1 MSKFNT
7 TMIQRIQ
14 TVFMFLVAV
23 AMVLVLIF
31 PIWHQVNPGQ
41 TQMAT
46 LTAWSLTTVDVA
58 SGEVVESS
66 SKITIAILAFI
77 SMGLALFSI
86 FQYKNRTRQMFV
98 NMMNS
103 LAMVINVGIIIWF
116 SHNANEAINPQVN
129 GAFVLG
135 FWAIFAG
142 MIMNLLANRFIRKD
156 EMLVR
161 SVDRIR

>member
-1 MSKFNT
+1 
-7 TMIQRIQ
+7 MIQRIQ
-14 TVFMFLVAV
+14 TVFLFLVAV
-23 AMVLVLIF
+23 SMVLVLIF
-31 PIWHQVNPGQ
+31 PIWQQVNPGQ

-46 LTAWSLTTVDVA
+46 LTAWALTTVDVE
-58 SGEVVESS
+58 SGDVMESS
-66 SKITIAILAFI
+66 SKIFIALLALI
-77 SMGLALFSI
+77 SLSMALFSI
-86 FQYKNRTRQMFV
+86 FQYKNRTRQMFL

-103 LAMVINVGIIIWF
+103 LAMVINVGLIIWT
-116 SHNANEAINPQVN
+116 SHSANELINPQAN

>member
-1 MSKFNT
+1 
-7 TMIQRIQ
+7 MIQRIQ
-14 TVFMFLVAV
+14 TVFLFLVAV
-23 AMVLVLIF
+23 SMVLVLIF

-46 LTAWSLTTVDVA
+46 LTAWALTTVDVE
-58 SGEVVESS
+58 SGDVMESS
-66 SKITIAILAFI
+66 SKIFIALLALI
-77 SMGLALFSI
+77 SLSLALFSI

-103 LAMVINVGIIIWF
+103 LAMVINVGLIIWV
-116 SHNANEAINPQVN
+116 SHSANEMINPQVN
-129 GAFVLG
+129 GAFVIG

>member
-1 MSKFNT
+1 
-7 TMIQRIQ
+7 
-14 TVFMFLVAV
+14 MFLVAV

-31 PIWHQVNPGQ
+31 PIWHQVNPSQ
-41 TQMAT
+41 TQMTT
-46 LTAWSLTTVDVA
+46 LTAWALTTIDVE
-58 SGEVVESS
+58 SGVVVQSS
-66 SKITIAILAFI
+66 SKIAIAILAFV

-103 LAMVINVGIIIWF
+103 LSMVINVGVIIWF
-116 SHNANEAINPQVN
+116 SHSANEVINPQVN
-129 GAFVLG
+129 GAFVIG

>member
-1 MSKFNT
+1 
-7 TMIQRIQ
+7 MIQRIQ

-31 PIWHQVNPGQ
+31 PIWHQVNPGK

-46 LTAWSLTTVDVA
+46 LTAWTLTTVDVET
-58 SGEVVESS
+58 GDVVESI
-66 SKITIAILAFI
+66 SKIAIALLAFI
-77 SMGLALFSI
+77 SLALALISI
-86 FQYKNRTRQMFV
+86 FQYKNRTRQMFL

-116 SHNANEAINPQVN
+116 SHNANEVINPQAN
-129 GAFVLG
+129 GAFVIG

>member
-1 MSKFNT
+1 
-7 TMIQRIQ
+7 MIQRIQ
-14 TVFMFLVAV
+14 TVFLFLVAV
-23 AMVLVLIF
+23 SMVLVLIF
-31 PIWHQVNPGQ
+31 PIWQQVNPSQ

-46 LTAWSLTTVDVA
+46 LTAWNLNTID
-58 SGEVVESS
+58 VESGDVIES
-66 SKITIAILAFI
+66 ELKIFIAILALV
-77 SMGLALFSI
+77 SMALALFSI
-86 FQYKNRTRQMFV
+86 FQYKNRTRQMFL

-103 LAMVINVGIIIWF
+103 LAMVVNIGIIIWT
-116 SHNANEAINPQVN
+116 SHSANELINPQVN

>member
-1 MSKFNT
+1 
-7 TMIQRIQ
+7 MIQRIQ

-23 AMVLVLIF
+23 AMLLVLIF
-31 PIWHQVNPGQ
+31 PIWHQVNPSQ
-41 TQMAT
+41 TQMASLDAWN
-46 LTAWSLTTVDVA
+46 LTIVEVA
-58 SGEVVESS
+58 TGEIVESS
-66 SKITIAILAFI
+66 SKIVIAILAFV

-86 FQYKNRTRQMFV
+86 FQYKNRTRQMFL

-116 SHNANEAINPQVN
+116 SHNANEMINPQVN
-129 GAFVLG
+129 GAFVIG

-156 EMLVR
+156 EALVR

>member
-1 MSKFNT
+1 
-7 TMIQRIQ
+7 MIQRIQ
-14 TVFMFLVAV
+14 TVFLFLVAV
-23 AMVLVLIF
+23 SMVLVLIF
-31 PIWHQVNPGQ
+31 PIWQQVNPSQ

-46 LTAWSLTTVDVA
+46 LTAWSLSTIDVE
-58 SGEVVESS
+58 SGEVIESEL
-66 SKITIAILAFI
+66 KIFIAILASI
-77 SMGLALFSI
+77 SMALALFSI
-86 FQYKNRTRQMFV
+86 FQYKNRTRQMFL

-103 LAMVINVGIIIWF
+103 LAMVINIGVIIWT
-116 SHNANEAINPQVN
+116 SHSANELINPQSN

>member
-1 MSKFNT
+1 
-7 TMIQRIQ
+7 
-14 TVFMFLVAV
+14 MFLVAV
-23 AMVLVLIF
+23 AMLLVLIF
-31 PIWHQVNPGQ
+31 PIWHQVNPSQ
-41 TQMAT
+41 TQMASLDAWN
-46 LTAWSLTTVDVA
+46 LTIVEVA
-58 SGEVVESS
+58 TGEIVESS
-66 SKITIAILAFI
+66 SKIVIAILAFV

-86 FQYKNRTRQMFV
+86 FQYKNRTRQMFL

-116 SHNANEAINPQVN
+116 SHNANEMINPQVN
-129 GAFVLG
+129 GAFVIG

-156 EMLVR
+156 EALVR